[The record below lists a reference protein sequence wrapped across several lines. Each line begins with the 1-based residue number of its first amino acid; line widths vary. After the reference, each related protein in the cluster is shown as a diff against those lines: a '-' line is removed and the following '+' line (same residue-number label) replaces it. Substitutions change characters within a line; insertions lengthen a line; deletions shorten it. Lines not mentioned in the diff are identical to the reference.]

1 MTLARIVIAVRTTAR
16 IVITVRT
23 TARIESGIGAA
34 ETTLPTIKLVQ
45 KQMSMEFWVRL
56 TRASHSLRKCN

>member
-1 MTLARIVIAVRTTAR
+1 MTMARIVIAVRTMTRIVIAYRTTAS

-34 ETTLPTIKLVQ
+34 ETTLPTIKLVH
-45 KQMSMEFWVRL
+45 K
-56 TRASHSLRKCN
+56 